1 MAYVWRIS
9 DWSSDVCSSDLACAG
24 SGLDPNAP
32 ALVLFTSGSE
42 GEPKGVV
49 LSHDNLLANCR
60 QLAARIDFNPTDS
73 VLNALPVFHSFGLTG
88 GMLLP
93 LFSGVRTF
101 MYPSPLHY
109 RIVPVLAYDTNATI
123 LFGTDTFLAGYA
135 KMADR
140 NSTRLNYSH

>member
-1 MAYVWRIS
+1 MRIS
-9 DWSSDVCSSDLACAG
+9 DWSSDVCSSDLSA
-24 SGLDPNAP
+24 

-73 VLNALPVFHSFGLTG
+73 VLNALPVFHSFGMTG

-123 LFGTDTFLAGYA
+123 MFGTDTFLAG
-135 KMADR
+135 DR
-140 NSTRLNYSH
+140 KSTRLNSSN

>member
-73 VLNALPVFHSFGLTG
+73 VLNALPVFHSFGMTG

-93 LFSGVRTF
+93 LFSGVKTF
-101 MYPSPLHY
+101 MYPSRSEEHTSELQS
-109 RIVPVLAYDTNATI
+109 T
-123 LFGTDTFLAGYA
+123 
-135 KMADR
+135 MR
-140 NSTRLNYSH
+140 NSYAVFCLKKNKKPTYKHTNRT

>member
-1 MAYVWRIS
+1 MRIS
-9 DWSSDVCSSDLACAG
+9 DWSSDVCSSDLSA
-24 SGLDPNAP
+24 

-73 VLNALPVFHSFGLTG
+73 VLNALPVFHSFGLPG

-93 LFSGVRTF
+93 LFPGVRPF
-101 MYPSPLHY
+101 MYPSPLHS
-109 RIVPVLAYDTNATI
+109 RIVPVLP
-123 LFGTDTFLAGYA
+123 YA
-135 KMADR
+135 HKICRAPCR
-140 NSTRLNYSH
+140 ARVCKYV